1 MRAIG
6 YRTTGDASR
15 LEDVEL
21 PDPTPG
27 ERDLLVEVRA
37 VSVNPVDTKIIGRQG
52 PDEGEDVKVLG
63 WDVAGVV
70 REVGPGVTGFAAGDE
85 VWYAGS
91 LVRPGADS
99 ELHLV
104 DERIAARKPSSLSFA
119 EAAALPL
126 TTITAWELLFDRLG
140 VERDGGEGQVLLVV
154 GAAGGVGSIL
164 VQLASRLTRLRVV
177 GTASRPESEQ
187 WARDLGAHD
196 VVDHSQ
202 ELVPQLRD
210 LGIDSVPLVAALTHT
225 DEHYEQLVE
234 ALAPQGRIAVI
245 DDPEGGLNIAPL
257 KQKSGSLH
265 WEFMF
270 TRSMFG
276 TDDMHLQ
283 GDLLAEVARLVDEGV
298 LRTTTGAGDEAPK
311 PISAAALREAHEF
324 ISSHRAVGKVVLEGW
339 GDDRADTSA
348 AGSAG

>member
-6 YRTTGDASR
+6 YRAPGDASQ

-27 ERDLLVEVRA
+27 PRDLLVEVRA
-37 VSVNPVDTKIIGRQG
+37 VSVNPVDTKIIGREG
-52 PDEGEDVKVLG
+52 PGEGQDVKVLG

-70 REVGPGVTGFAAGDE
+70 REVGAEVEGFAAGDE

-91 LVRPGADS
+91 LVRPGANS

-104 DERIAARKPSSLSFA
+104 DERIAARKPGSLDA
-119 EAAALPL
+119 AQAAALPL

-140 VERDGGEGQVLLVV
+140 VARDGGEGQTLLVV

-164 VQLASRLTRLRVV
+164 VQLATRLTRLRVV

-187 WARDLGAHD
+187 WVRELGAHD
-196 VVDHSQ
+196 VVDHSRD
-202 ELVPQLRD
+202 LVPQLRE
-210 LGIDSVPLVAALTHT
+210 LGLEHVELVAALTHT

-270 TRSMFG
+270 TRSMFE
-276 TDDMHLQ
+276 TDDMHFQ
-283 GDLLAEVARLVDEGV
+283 GELLAEVARLVDDGT
-298 LRTTTGAGDEAPK
+298 LRTTVAPDTEHRS
-311 PISAAALREAHEF
+311 ITAAHVREAHEF
-324 ISSHRAVGKVVLEGW
+324 VASHRAVGKVVLAGW
-339 GDDRADTSA
+339 DD
-348 AGSAG
+348 